1 MSVQLVGVAGL
12 GEIRTGT
19 DLVATLSSPLVS
31 IAWPDGSTGV
41 QAGDIVVVTS
51 KIVSKAEGRIEQATN
66 REAAIDRE
74 SVRTVAS
81 RRTSAGTTR
90 IVETTHGFVM
100 AAAGIDASDT
110 PTGTI
115 LLLPLDP
122 DRSARELKDGLTR
135 ELDVGPIGVLITDT
149 MGRPWREGVTDVAI
163 GSAGVGVLHDHRGSH
178 DRFGSELVA
187 TVTAIAD
194 EIAAAAEL
202 VSPKSAGIPVCVV
215 RGLSQYVIGGVA
227 DEGAKA
233 LIRPASDD
241 LFQLGTAEALTLG
254 KSQGRQE
261 AAAHRRTIRAFTA
274 GPVPTDLIRLA
285 VGAAISAPAPHH
297 STPWRF
303 LLLEDSTTRA
313 QLLDAMREQW
323 IADLQ
328 TIDNYSSASIQQRI
342 GRGEVLRRA
351 PAILLPFLVL
361 EGAAH
366 DYPDPRRRGFE
377 RDLFMV
383 SGGAAVQNLLVAL
396 AAHGLGS
403 AWISSTV
410 FCPEVVCEVL
420 DLPSSWQPL
429 GAVGIGYPAAD
440 PPARDPRDP
449 SDFLMLR

>member
-1 MSVQLVGVAGL
+1 MSVQLVGVSGI
-12 GEIRTGT
+12 GEIQPGT
-19 DLVATLSSPLVS
+19 DLVTILGPALAQIS
-31 IAWPDGSTGV
+31 WPDGSTGV

-81 RRTSAGTTR
+81 RRTPTGTTR

-115 LLLPLDP
+115 VLLPVDP
-122 DRSARELKDGLTR
+122 DRSARELKDDLTR
-135 ELDVGPIGVLITDT
+135 ELDIGPIGVLISDT

-178 DRFGSELVA
+178 DRFGNELVA

-215 RGLSQYVIGGVA
+215 RGLSQYVIGGAA
-227 DEGAKA
+227 DDGAKA

-241 LFQLGTAEALTLG
+241 LFQLGTAEALALG

-261 AAAHRRTIRAFTA
+261 AAAHRRTIRAFTDE
-274 GPVPTDLIRLA
+274 PVPTDLVRLA

-303 LLLEDSTTRA
+303 ILLDDPTTRS

-328 TIDNYSSASIQQRI
+328 TIDNFSPASIQQRV
-342 GRGEVLRRA
+342 GRGEALRRA
-351 PAILLPFLVL
+351 PAILLPFLAL

-366 DYPDPRRRGFE
+366 DYPDPRRHGFE

-410 FCPEVVCEVL
+410 FCPEVVREVL
-420 DLPSSWQPL
+420 DLPVHWQPL

-440 PPARDPRDP
+440 PPTRSPRDP